1 MGTVDLHYKI
11 ITAVIV
17 LLIMERIQH
26 KLQPYKEPENNFL
39 ENLEMVTSMSTF
51 FMATIFTNEDDE
63 VSRINDLVFI
73 VLLGLNF
80 RFILMW
86 TYHMCKLYTRFKIIR
101 KLSSM
106 LATVLLIKKENYTQV
121 EEPNTTVKQKKK
133 SKNHQGSFFNFI
145 SFYE

>member
-51 FMATIFTNEDDE
+51 FMATIFTNQDDE
-63 VSRINDLVFI
+63 VARINDLVFI

-86 TYHMCKLYTRFKIIR
+86 TYHMCKLYTRFKVIR

-106 LATVLLIKKENYTQV
+106 LATIL
-121 EEPNTTVKQKKK
+121 
-133 SKNHQGSFFNFI
+133 
-145 SFYE
+145 